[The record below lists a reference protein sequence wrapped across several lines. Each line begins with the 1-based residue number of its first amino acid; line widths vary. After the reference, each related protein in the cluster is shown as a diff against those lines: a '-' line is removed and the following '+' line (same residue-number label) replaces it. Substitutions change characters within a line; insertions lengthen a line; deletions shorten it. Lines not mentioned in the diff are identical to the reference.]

1 MNFFPVFSIV
11 SGSEKAA
18 AAVAYDEN
26 SASFSFKNVDY
37 PFQLKI
43 LVYRRPFTRSLYF
56 LPELTLVVIVCKY
69 PGLPRGNVAMVVRE
83 NLFLPKRCF
92 VVWFIVIYIIAG
104 T

>member
-11 SGSEKAA
+11 SGSKKAA
-18 AAVAYDEN
+18 ATVANDEN
-26 SASFSFKNVDY
+26 SASGSFKNVDY

-43 LVYRRPFTRSLYF
+43 LVYRRPFTRSVF
-56 LPELTLVVIVCKY
+56 LLPKLTLVVIPCKY
-69 PGLPRGNVAMVVRE
+69 PGFSRSNVAMFVRE
-83 NLFLPKRCF
+83 NLFLPKRRL